1 MFDIVLRETGQTVG
15 NEYFGVTE
23 LWQGILGCDAKGSER
38 TQMENDIFWQGREE
52 RMTHTVMQEKRREYK
67 IHTR

>member
-52 RMTHTVMQEKRREYK
+52 RMTYGDAGEKA
-67 IHTR
+67 